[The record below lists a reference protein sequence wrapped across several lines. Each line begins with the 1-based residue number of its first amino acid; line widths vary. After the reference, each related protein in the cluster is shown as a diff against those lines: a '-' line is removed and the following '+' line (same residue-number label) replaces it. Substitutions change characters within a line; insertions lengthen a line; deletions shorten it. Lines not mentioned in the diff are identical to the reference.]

1 VASVTL
7 QYSAN
12 GGSTWNTIA
21 ENQPKSGTHTWVI
34 PDTTASTLTIKIMAW
49 DTSGNAGSQTRVLF
63 LKKTVFGSTI
73 SDSAGQNL
81 SGVSLSYSAQKGS
94 RMADLVR
101 ESNLS

>member
-1 VASVTL
+1 
-7 QYSAN
+7 
-12 GGSTWNTIA
+12 
-21 ENQPKSGTHTWVI
+21 
-34 PDTTASTLTIKIMAW
+34 
-49 DTSGNAGSQTRVLF
+49 
-63 LKKTVFGSTI
+63 VFGSTI

>member
-34 PDTTASTLTIKIMAW
+34 PDTTASTLTIKITAR
-49 DTSGNAGSQTRVLF
+49 DTSGNAGSQSRVLF

-73 SDSAGQNL
+73 SDSAGPNL

-94 RMADLVR
+94 RVADLVR